1 MNFFWY
7 VFVQGIS
14 TAMVTWLE
22 RYAAGWLETGM
33 RSKTAYQQTL
43 LLTTLRYA
51 HTKHTAFSSV
61 KLLFLLGFHFISI
74 LLVQVGRVSV
84 YDSTRHTGKTKES
97 SVNWSQPDQF
107 TVEVLDGTKGK
118 ADGWETDPFVTYHSD
133 KKEIQLI
140 SLIEYLSKALHP
152 NTLTS
157 LLFSCQSQDG
167 DIAGDQVQSVPS
179 LPRFVPACRPSRSAG
194 TTVLCPR

>member
-1 MNFFWY
+1 
-7 VFVQGIS
+7 
-14 TAMVTWLE
+14 
-22 RYAAGWLETGM
+22 M

-107 TVEVLDGTKGK
+107 TVGGAGWHQGQKRKG
-118 ADGWETDPFVTYHSD
+118 E
-133 KKEIQLI
+133 
-140 SLIEYLSKALHP
+140 
-152 NTLTS
+152 
-157 LLFSCQSQDG
+157 
-167 DIAGDQVQSVPS
+167 
-179 LPRFVPACRPSRSAG
+179 R
-194 TTVLCPR
+194 